1 MHVIYRKN
9 IAKNFRYTTNIYNH
23 RYGCTDEEAK
33 NKNTLE
39 LYVNKIKMFYITQ
52 NVKPG
57 SRFFIDIYN
66 ASLGYFALVIAIA
79 ELKCIICDDKNAQIK
94 VDRISLDDA
103 LNYNIKDSKKCT
115 SINKNLPEKTLPLYE
130 TNNNVLTHEQCFD
143 LGRKN
148 FDNIKGDVL
157 LVSNE
162 KLTYNITSIVL
173 PFLINSNITNR
184 LALGYQNFDDAKH
197 KIAHTIIHHNV
208 DQVFTPK
215 ETQTEIQ
222 KELYKLNKN
231 LEITYFSY

>member
-1 MHVIYRKN
+1 M
-9 IAKNFRYTTNIYNH
+9 
-23 RYGCTDEEAK
+23 
-33 NKNTLE
+33 
-39 LYVNKIKMFYITQ
+39 
-52 NVKPG
+52 
-57 SRFFIDIYN
+57 
-66 ASLGYFALVIAIA
+66 
-79 ELKCIICDDKNAQIK
+79 
-94 VDRISLDDA
+94 A

-208 DQVFTPK
+208 DQVFIPK

-231 LEITYFSY
+231 LEITFNVRDICKIVT